1 MWMSIFAQTPSTP
14 TDWWE
19 KGLTFIIGAV
29 GGWVSGT
36 LAVRGQQRVAVD
48 GLVQKIIELSMGYPY
63 LERDSFCKAWVPTDP
78 AAAVAAGP
86 ATPDADNKTRYENY
100 CCLVFNTIEKAWEL
114 SWPWWFSTPRRHAA
128 VKKILQVEELICR
141 HHTWW
146 TGDTDNLE
154 GYSNGFRRYMDHV
167 IDECRKGKKL

>member
-1 MWMSIFAQTPSTP
+1 MWMSLFAQTPTP

-19 KGLTFIIGAV
+19 KLLTFIIGAV

-48 GLVQKIIELSMGYPY
+48 GLVQKIIELSMAHPY
-63 LERDSFCKAWVPTDP
+63 LERDSYCKAWVPTDP
-78 AAAVAAGP
+78 AAPLPNPPTAA
-86 ATPDADNKTRYENY
+86 DDDKTRYENY

-114 SWPWWFSTPRRHAA
+114 CWPWWFSASWRHGA

-141 HHTWW
+141 HHSWW
-146 TGDTDNLE
+146 SKDPDNLE
-154 GYSNGFRRYMDHV
+154 GYSAGFRSYMSHV
-167 IDECRKGKKL
+167 IDECKKRGVKL